1 MCADAPN
8 VRVFLGVILRTFG
21 ASEDF
26 CRILDMVEVVV
37 TLQFLLDF
45 ITMEGQ
51 EKPKE
56 NNVVY
61 TTKKLTIDQK
71 RKVLEIVDKMVAER
85 PGGKKPSQVD
95 MSLYVT
101 NKLGRNVSASCVRM
115 ILSKR
120 DDILA
125 QRAEPDSKKRKKSS
139 KLLSREQVF
148 FETKLEQTVVEAFT
162 YANLTCLW
170 LCSWRPNFTKSIQ
183 RRLWAKLLQP
193 TKF

>member
-1 MCADAPN
+1 MLQMCADAPN
-8 VRVFLGVILRTFG
+8 VRVFSGVILRTFG
-21 ASEDF
+21 ATEDL

-85 PGGKKPSQVD
+85 PGGKKTEPSGHVF
-95 MSLYVT
+95 
-101 NKLGRNVSASCVRM
+101 VRYGFFCFV
-115 ILSKR
+115 
-120 DDILA
+120 
-125 QRAEPDSKKRKKSS
+125 QQQQKKNS
-139 KLLSREQVF
+139 
-148 FETKLEQTVVEAFT
+148 
-162 YANLTCLW
+162 
-170 LCSWRPNFTKSIQ
+170 
-183 RRLWAKLLQP
+183 
-193 TKF
+193 

>member
-8 VRVFLGVILRTFG
+8 VRVFSGVILRTFG
-21 ASEDF
+21 ATEDL

-101 NKLGRNVSASCVRM
+101 KKLGRNVSASCVRM

-139 KLLSREQVF
+139 KLLSRGQVF
-148 FETKLEQTVVEAFT
+148 F
-162 YANLTCLW
+162 
-170 LCSWRPNFTKSIQ
+170 
-183 RRLWAKLLQP
+183 
-193 TKF
+193 